1 MVAVNAPQRAPA
13 RRPVPAPAPRHL
25 RVVER
30 ERTRRFPP
38 PTILTVLGAGVLFA
52 VLFALAAF
60 HTVLVSG
67 QERLDR
73 LEEQVTEEQDRY
85 QHLRLDVARL
95 EAPGRIVAEAT
106 GRLGM
111 VPAPATTYLTPSGQA
126 GADVAAAAGAAD
138 DVAAAAEA
146 DAEAA
151 GSDWAEVK
159 PYLTEA
165 P

>member
-1 MVAVNAPQRAPA
+1 MAVVHAPQRLPV
-13 RRPVPAPAPRHL
+13 RRPAPRHL

-30 ERTRRFPP
+30 DRSRRLPSP
-38 PTILTVLGAGVLFA
+38 AVLTVLGAAVLFA
-52 VLFALAAF
+52 MLFALAAF

-73 LEEQVTEEQDRY
+73 LETRVAEQQDRY
-85 QHLRLDVARL
+85 QRLRLSVAQL
-95 EAPGRIVAEAT
+95 ESPQRIVAEAA

-111 VPAPATTYLTPSGQA
+111 VPAPATTYLTPSGAA
-126 GADVAAAAGAAD
+126 GADVAAATAGNEAP
-138 DVAAAAEA
+138 AE
-146 DAEAA
+146 EAG

-159 PYLTEA
+159 PFVTEA